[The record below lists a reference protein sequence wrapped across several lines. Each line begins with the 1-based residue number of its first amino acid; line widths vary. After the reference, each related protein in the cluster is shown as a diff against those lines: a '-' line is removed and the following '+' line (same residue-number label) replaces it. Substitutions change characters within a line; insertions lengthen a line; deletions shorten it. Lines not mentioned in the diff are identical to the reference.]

1 MRTRTDLSQF
11 TDLTVIG
18 TGEDI
23 AVLTR
28 IAQRGNALVYRSA
41 PERASPDDP
50 RVRVRFRL
58 RLRRP

>member
-1 MRTRTDLSQF
+1 MKTRTDLSHF
-11 TDLTVIG
+11 TDLTVVG

-23 AVLTR
+23 AALTR

-41 PERASPDDP
+41 PERAGPGDP
-50 RVRVRFRL
+50 RVRFRL